1 MAVQNFTPIRAKGW
15 ERGPHMAK
23 FPSFGKESPRR
34 GEHFHRFLHL
44 LGAFIRPTILHCF
57 TFDAIRLTGYGLIA
71 EKPRDCHLPRFFSVR
86 PVGKLCV
93 GSKHD
98 SHLFNDLDV
107 LYHLVKFV
115 EDRTTRAGCRCENM
129 VFVCLLRADQHQQ
142 MTIIAKEE
150 KSDNNNKK
158 LS

>member
-1 MAVQNFTPIRAKGW
+1 MQ
-15 ERGPHMAK
+15 
-23 FPSFGKESPRR
+23 
-34 GEHFHRFLHL
+34 
-44 LGAFIRPTILHCF
+44 
-57 TFDAIRLTGYGLIA
+57 
-71 EKPRDCHLPRFFSVR
+71 

-93 GSKHD
+93 GSKND

-129 VFVCLLRADQHQQ
+129 VFVCLLPADQDQQ

-150 KSDNNNKK
+150 KSDNNKNWPGVLCKEIIDFRHGRSQDFSSRGGQMASRGSK
-158 LS
+158 GRCVMGFLGMELQAPSSPATESGGAL